1 MILQEPHRAL
11 RTRCDFAK
19 PGEAAYVIARL
30 RAAMEWSAMHGRP
43 AAGLAAP
50 QIGVTLRIFVLNG
63 YGAFVNP
70 RVVKRSLE
78 RDVLNESCLSLPADV
93 SVPVSRPRWV
103 KVAFVDEFGGQKT
116 LKLHGWDARAA
127 QHELDH
133 LDAILITD
141 RRRAAEAA

>member
-1 MILQEPHRAL
+1 
-11 RTRCDFAK
+11 
-19 PGEAAYVIARL
+19 
-30 RAAMEWSAMHGRP
+30 MHGRP

-50 QIGVTLRIFVLNG
+50 QIGVILRIFVLNG

-70 RVVKRSLE
+70 RAVKVSKE
-78 RDVLNESCLSLPADV
+78 RDVQSERCLSLPPEI
-93 SVPVSRPRWV
+93 SVPVSRPKWV
-103 KVAFVDEFGGQKT
+103 KIRFLDEHGAWKT

-141 RRRAAEAA
+141 RRVAAAA